1 MKSCHPARVRCL
13 VKASRCDSTWVSR
26 ALVELNFREVV
37 MHKRFLGMLELV
49 NEICHFHSAARV
61 RWGV

>member
-13 VKASRCDSTWVSR
+13 VKASRCDSTWASR

-37 MHKRFLGMLELV
+37 MHKRLLRHLGV
-49 NEICHFHSAARV
+49 SQ
-61 RWGV
+61 